1 MSRKKKPERFLF
13 EEVLD
18 FLKHNDSKSFNYK
31 QLGAAMEI
39 NVEVERVMLIE
50 ILEEL
55 KRQGFVVEKEKGKY
69 QIKET
74 NQYVTGTIDFTSQ
87 GTAFVVWNE
96 TEPDIFIP
104 ARRTKDALQ
113 GDLVKVQVSERRSG
127 KRKEG
132 EVAEVIKR
140 ARTEFVG
147 TIRINPKFAFVIP
160 DNNKIH
166 VDFFVRGSEAKGA
179 TDGQKVLIKLKEWK
193 HGEQNPTGQVL
204 EVFGNPGEH
213 KTEMHAIMA
222 EYGLPERFPDAIEYE
237 AKKLPTEI
245 TEAEIKRRRD
255 FRGVPTFT
263 IDPVDAKDFDDA
275 LSIQKLDN
283 GLWEVGVHIADVT
296 HYLKPGTALDKEAI
310 NRATSVYLVDRV
322 IPMLPEVLSNFVCSL
337 RPKEEKYTFSAV
349 FQLDDE
355 GVVHDRWFGKTVIYS
370 DRRYSYEEVQQIIE
384 TGEGDNKE
392 LILVL
397 DRLAKKLRMD
407 RMRKGSIFFDKAEVK
422 FHLDEMGNPT
432 GVFFKTQK
440 DAHKLIEDFMLLA
453 NRHVAEF
460 IGGGKEGAENKKG
473 KKDDD
478 KNVCVYRIH
487 DVPSDEKMQEL
498 SGFAARFGHQM
509 NLGNKQKIAQSIN
522 KLLQD
527 VKNKREQGM
536 IELLAVRSMP
546 KAVYSTKNVGHYGL
560 GFEFYT
566 HFTSPIRRYPDVL
579 VHRLLQAK
587 LEGKRYSNKEELEF
601 LSKHSSE
608 MERTAAEAERASVK
622 YKQVEFMKD
631 RIGEEFDGVISGV
644 TEWGIYVEVIENRCE
659 GMVRSRDM
667 KGDHYIFDEENY
679 RYVGKRTNKI
689 YTLGD
694 KVRIVV
700 MDADLLKKQLTYA
713 FAEMVDKEDI
723 ESRKHNLRRGKKE
736 LDEMPEKPA
745 KTNSRQRNK
754 NEADSWPG
762 KHSRSGGHRGKS
774 DSGDGSGK
782 SKRSGSQRG
791 GKRR

>member
-1 MSRKKKPERFLF
+1 MSAKKKPKRYLF

-18 FLKHNDSKSFNYK
+18 FLKHNDAKSFNYK

-39 NVEVERVMLIE
+39 NDQEGRDQLSET
-50 ILEEL
+50 LEEL
-55 KRQGFVVEKEKGKY
+55 KKQGFVVEKEKGRY

-74 NQYVTGTIDFTSQ
+74 RRFVTGTIDFTSQ

-96 TEPDIFIP
+96 NEQDIFIP
-104 ARRTKDALQ
+104 GRRTKDALQ
-113 GDLVKVQVSERRSG
+113 GDLVKVMLTERKTGR
-127 KRKEG
+127 RREG
-132 EVAEVIKR
+132 EVVEVIKR

-147 TIRINPKFAFVIP
+147 TIKFNPKFAFVIP

-166 VDFFVRGSEAKGA
+166 VDFFVRGSEAGGA
-179 TDGQKVLIKLKEWK
+179 TDGQKVLIRLKEWK
-193 HGEQNPTGQVL
+193 SNEQNPTASVVQ
-204 EVFGNPGEH
+204 VFGNPGEH

-222 EYGLPERFPDAIEYE
+222 EYGLPEKFPDAVEYE

-245 TEAEIKRRRD
+245 TETEISRRRD

-275 LSIQKLDN
+275 LSIQKLVN
-283 GLWEVGVHIADVT
+283 GLWEIGVHIADVT
-296 HYLKPGTALDKEAI
+296 HYLKPGTVLDKEAVA
-310 NRATSVYLVDRV
+310 RATSVYLVDRV
-322 IPMLPEVLSNFVCSL
+322 VPMLPEVLSNFVCSL
-337 RPKEEKYTFSAV
+337 RPNEEKYTFSAV
-349 FQLDDE
+349 FQMDDE
-355 GVVHDRWFGKTVIYS
+355 GNVHDRWFGKTVIYS

-397 DRLAKKLRMD
+397 DRLAKKLRHD
-407 RMRKGSIFFDKAEVK
+407 RMKKGSIFFDKAEVK
-422 FHLDEMGNPT
+422 FHLDELGNPT

-460 IGGGKEGAENKKG
+460 IGKGRKDEDGERNKNKK
-473 KKDDD
+473 KDNR
-478 KNVCVYRIH
+478 NVCVYRVH
-487 DVPSDEKMQEL
+487 DVPSDEKIQEL
-498 SGFAARFGHQM
+498 SGFAARFGYQM
-509 NLGNKQKIAQSIN
+509 NIGNKQKITQSIN

-546 KAVYSTKNVGHYGL
+546 KAVYTTKNVGHYGL
-560 GFEFYT
+560 GFDFYT

-587 LEGKRYSNKEELEF
+587 LEGKTYSNEEELEF
-601 LSKHSSE
+601 LSKHSSD
-608 MERTAAEAERASVK
+608 MERVAAEAERASVK

-631 RIGEEFDGVISGV
+631 RVGQEFDGVISGV

-667 KGDHYIFDEENY
+667 KGDRYVFDEDNY
-679 RYVGKRTNKI
+679 RYVGVNSNKT

-700 MDADLLKKQLTYA
+700 LDADLTRKQLTYA
-713 FAEMVDKEDI
+713 FADMHQMPEREDRQ
-723 ESRKHNLRRGKKE
+723 RKHG
-736 LDEMPEKPA
+736 
-745 KTNSRQRNK
+745 
-754 NEADSWPG
+754 
-762 KHSRSGGHRGKS
+762 GKS
-774 DSGDGSGK
+774 RHNK
-782 SKRSGSQRG
+782 KR
-791 GKRR
+791 K